1 MDQRTEDTYA
11 HLGALQRGPLVFVCC
26 NAFWVNIF
34 LGLSP
39 LNPALVLLHL
49 QFSSTASGLIFWRN
63 LVDFPRIWRSWLDWR
78 LVEHKPAE
86 YIDLPT
92 VFGSGTALLVP
103 LMLLGLS
110 CSEDERPIG
119 VVMALLLL
127 PLFAA
132 PTSMWGRWR
141 GELAR
146 RLQIGRRATAF
157 LLFIFALVC
166 YPVLHPG
173 LLIFLVKHILLSS
186 RVVIHRLSLPRRTRT
201 EPLYLAVAVN
211 ALAEHEQHRVAVL
224 AAHGLD
230 PLSHVP
236 ATRVHLDENEA
247 FGAFLYHLRA
257 CAKDLS
263 AITRTVHLANG
274 DVCQLTPAQQVFFVR
289 SLRQSFSRLSHR
301 LDAQFEDEDK
311 GTGIASALWSYIYT
325 LDALARALVDRI
337 LLFLAILFP
346 TLHATFPSL
355 APRIRGDVLSSPS
368 TFSRP
373 CLGLPDH
380 PFDPS
385 VDYIAPPSQL
395 IANPVF
401 LDFLLSLSRLNDA
414 ARVFNLGDQGV
425 VKHLREELARAC
437 EDSDRR
443 RLEKLGEE
451 RVLDAVIAWKEAK
464 NELEAKRV

>member
-86 YIDLPT
+86 YI
-92 VFGSGTALLVP
+92 V
-103 LMLLGLS
+103 
-110 CSEDERPIG
+110 
-119 VVMALLLL
+119 
-127 PLFAA
+127 
-132 PTSMWGRWR
+132 
-141 GELAR
+141 
-146 RLQIGRRATAF
+146 
-157 LLFIFALVC
+157 FALVC